1 MAQQAA
7 LQRMA
12 EALTRRFPVFTT
24 YEILKFQE
32 EFSTYDEDGSGD
44 IDHREIAKL
53 FNALGEPIP
62 KKACQ
67 AVIAQFDKDGEGSID
82 FEEFVDM
89 MYQLKTG
96 KVDASDGFL
105 RAYILQ
111 QATYEQILDMLRT
124 SSTNLT
130 DLSLANQ
137 RSRGQDGRLYEGLKA
152 NSMLVS
158 LNLENCGLQAEHA
171 TRIGEAL
178 LDNSK
183 LVQLNLSCNAIQ
195 DEGFEH
201 VAAAL
206 CMPPDA
212 RAAWEQVQDAT
223 DELADL
229 RDEYRLVNRQYNEY
243 LEQLRR
249 ENRILTQQ
257 GNLDSI
263 LFRDSAAQA
272 HFNAIRRQ
280 NEELLGEL
288 EHAALRKQ
296 DALEYYSQQKGNV
309 FVERLLCR
317 SCYLYDR
324 SGHLMA
330 RTIQWNRTLK
340 TVVLAGNAIGSA
352 GIQALASA
360 LHWHVSLRHL
370 DISGNVCGAEAGLAL
385 ARMLSHNSVL
395 TRADLADNS
404 FSNAA
409 AEGFSEML
417 GTNTTLLSLDLS
429 GNLITAGPG
438 KGLARAVA
446 AQFDPAAKTRCLTQ
460 LVMMRNDISAEQ
472 QAEVQ
477 AVLGADWRYRKSTA
491 GISCAL
497 RAMPDVKDA
506 LAALSDKQ
514 NAALESA
521 FFAFDEDGSGTMD
534 AEELHAAA
542 EVMGLQMKKEDVDD
556 MIKMIDAD
564 GSGEIDMA
572 EFKGA
577 MAVIIAVNAAEAAE
591 EDEDGVEVVE
601 TEDEVVAE
609 LMFASG
615 VYDPS
620 HVFPEA
626 MQTGDGGVHLGSLAA
641 LRTGYRI
648 LCQGDR
654 NASLSHKHQAVI
666 KRVLTFLGWD
676 QTMLKRKM
684 PYTARQLRSALANVP
699 AVVETPVVVPGSQED
714 KLEQRLA
721 AVETPEDDVSRLD
734 QAILWL
740 FRGVPLTMDQV
751 EKAAENS

>member
-195 DEGFEH
+195 DAGFEH

-446 AQFDPAAKTRCLTQ
+446 AQFNAAAKTRCLTQ

-472 QAEVQ
+472 QAAVQ
-477 AVLGADWRYRKSTA
+477 SVLGPDWRYRKSTA

-497 RAMPDVKDA
+497 RAMPDVDVA

-521 FFAFDEDGSGTMD
+521 FFAFDEDGSGSMD
-534 AEELHAAA
+534 AAELHAAA

-556 MIKMIDAD
+556 MIKMIDTD
-564 GSGEIDMA
+564 GSGEINCA
-572 EFKGA
+572 PAGPGAHEEF
-577 MAVIIAVNAAEAAE
+577 
-591 EDEDGVEVVE
+591 
-601 TEDEVVAE
+601 E
-609 LMFASG
+609 LMIRA
-615 VYDPS
+615 
-620 HVFPEA
+620 
-626 MQTGDGGVHLGSLAA
+626 Q
-641 LRTGYRI
+641 
-648 LCQGDR
+648 
-654 NASLSHKHQAVI
+654 
-666 KRVLTFLGWD
+666 
-676 QTMLKRKM
+676 
-684 PYTARQLRSALANVP
+684 PY
-699 AVVETPVVVPGSQED
+699 
-714 KLEQRLA
+714 
-721 AVETPEDDVSRLD
+721 
-734 QAILWL
+734 
-740 FRGVPLTMDQV
+740 FF
-751 EKAAENS
+751 